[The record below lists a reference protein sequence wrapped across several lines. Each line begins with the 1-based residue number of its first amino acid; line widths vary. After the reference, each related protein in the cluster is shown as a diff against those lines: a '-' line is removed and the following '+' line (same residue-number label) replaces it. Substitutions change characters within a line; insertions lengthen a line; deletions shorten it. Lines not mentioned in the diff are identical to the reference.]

1 MRIRFVVVLSLAAL
15 LAAPAAASAA
25 TKSVT
30 MGLPPKQAKKIQDKF
45 GSDANK
51 FYRGT
56 VTIHTGDSVKFLP
69 FGFHTVDF
77 PKTGGKAKPLIVPGG
92 TATGVKDE
100 AGADFWFNGR
110 PTLGLNPAL
119 LKSGF
124 GKTFT
129 YTGAKAVNSGLPL
142 QNKPK
147 PMRVKFPNTGTFKYF
162 CDVHPGMKGK
172 VRVKR
177 GGARIP
183 SKRAD
188 AAAVAEQIDKDKKAA
203 KKLKNTPVPDDT
215 VFLGSSNGKGVEYFG
230 MLPESLTVP
239 VGTTVSFRMKP
250 KSSEV
255 HTGSFGPGDPEKEPN
270 SYLGKLA
277 KSFES
282 PSFDP
287 IATYSSEPPGT
298 TATLIPT
305 LHGNGFWNT
314 GVLDAD
320 AGSPLAVSEEVTFG
334 QAGSYSYVCLIHPFM
349 KGTVIVQ

>member
-1 MRIRFVVVLSLAAL
+1 MRMRYVVVLSLAVL
-15 LAAPAAASAA
+15 LAAPAAANAA
-25 TKSVT
+25 TKSVS
-30 MGLPPKQAKKIQDKF
+30 MGLPPKQAKKIEDKY
-45 GSDANK
+45 GSEAEK

-69 FGFHTVDF
+69 FGFHNVDF
-77 PKTGGKAKPLIVPGG
+77 PKTGGKVKPLIVPSG
-92 TATGVKDE
+92 TTTGAKDE

-147 PMRVKFPNTGTFKYF
+147 PVKVKFPKVGTFKYF
-162 CDVHPGMKGK
+162 CNVHTGMNGK

-177 GGARIP
+177 DGARIP
-183 SKRAD
+183 SKQAD
-188 AAAVAEQIDKDKKAA
+188 AAAVAKQIAKDKKAA
-203 KKLKNTPVPDDT
+203 KKLKTTPVPDDT
-215 VFLGSSNGKGVEYFG
+215 VFLGSANGKGVEYLG

-239 VGTTVSFRMKP
+239 VGTTVTFRMKP
-250 KSSEV
+250 KSAEV
-255 HTGSFGPGDPEKEPN
+255 HTATFGPGDPEKEPN

-277 KSFES
+277 KSFEGQ
-282 PSFDP
+282 SFDP
-287 IATYSSEPPGT
+287 IATYSSEPPRT

-314 GVLDAD
+314 GLLDAD
-320 AGSPLAVSEEVTFG
+320 ARSQLAVSQEVTFG
-334 QAGSYSYVCLIHPFM
+334 QAGSYSYVCLIHPVM
-349 KGTVIVQ
+349 KGTVVVQ